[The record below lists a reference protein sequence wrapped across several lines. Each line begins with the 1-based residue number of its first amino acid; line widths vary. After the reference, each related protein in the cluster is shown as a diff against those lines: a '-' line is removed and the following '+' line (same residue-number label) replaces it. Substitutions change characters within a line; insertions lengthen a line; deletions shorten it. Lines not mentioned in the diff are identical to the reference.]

1 MCSYG
6 NSRFVQISSVQPASS
21 RRRFQSVQISTELH
35 ERPGQAA
42 DGSGEQHL
50 ASAEATSGHTAKK
63 TKNRTTLK
71 SCVCSGSTAMP
82 LKALQPDVSWWFSA
96 CCCLAEITA
105 SGLQAHEFTR
115 ALRLLRNW
123 REKHPSPSER
133 EDASTLLLPTA
144 PPAHTHIRCLP
155 PTSLRLCT

>member
-1 MCSYG
+1 MATADLFRSHPSSQPPTAVAFNPSRYPL
-6 NSRFVQISSVQPASS
+6 NSTSDQVRLLTGQESSTSPQP
-21 RRRFQSVQISTELH
+21 
-35 ERPGQAA
+35 RPR
-42 DGSGEQHL
+42 L
-50 ASAEATSGHTAKK
+50 ATLQKK
-63 TKNRTTLK
+63 TKNRSTLK

-105 SGLQAHEFTR
+105 SGLQAHKFTR